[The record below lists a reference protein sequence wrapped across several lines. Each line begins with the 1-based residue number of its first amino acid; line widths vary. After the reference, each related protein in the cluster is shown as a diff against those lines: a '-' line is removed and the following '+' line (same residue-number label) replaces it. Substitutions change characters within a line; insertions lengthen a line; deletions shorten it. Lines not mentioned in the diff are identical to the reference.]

1 MYRIR
6 RKRFTLMPAVAL
18 AALGALVAIP
28 TLSTSRLYAATPEH
42 YSAVTV
48 RSGDSLWTIAEA
60 NTAPGGDIQ
69 ETVDTIAAVNHLSDA
84 TIAPGERLRIP
95 SQ

>member
-1 MYRIR
+1 MYKPR

-28 TLSTSRLYAATPEH
+28 TLSTSRLYAATPVH
-42 YSAVTV
+42 YTAVTV
-48 RSGDSLWTIAEA
+48 HSGDSLWTIAES
-60 NTAPGGDIQ
+60 NTAAGGNVQ
-69 ETVDTIAAVNHLSDA
+69 ETVDSIAAVNHLSDA
-84 TIAPGERLRIP
+84 TIAPGQHLRIP

>member
-1 MYRIR
+1 MYTAR

-18 AALGALVAIP
+18 AALGALVAVP

-42 YSAVTV
+42 YAAVTV
-48 RSGDSLWTIAEA
+48 HAGDSLWAIAEA
-60 NTAPGGDIQ
+60 NTPEGGNVQD
-69 ETVDTIAAVNHLSDA
+69 TVDTIAAVNHLPDA
-84 TIAPGERLRIP
+84 TIAPGEHLRIP

>member
-1 MYRIR
+1 MGGSAQMYRIR

-48 RSGDSLWTIAEA
+48 RSG
-60 NTAPGGDIQ
+60 GDIQ